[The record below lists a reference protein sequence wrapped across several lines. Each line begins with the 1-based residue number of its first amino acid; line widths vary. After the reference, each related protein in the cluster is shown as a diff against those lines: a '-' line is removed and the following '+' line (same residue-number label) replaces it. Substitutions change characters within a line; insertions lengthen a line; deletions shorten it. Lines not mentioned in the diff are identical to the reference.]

1 MAKSTEKSTRKSG
14 QGAARKARARKA
26 APARQAAAGAPATA
40 ASRPDDRD
48 VERAEARDERGE
60 RAAAI
65 DLTRDELVPTE
76 LPRAAQLEL
85 YRFMKLNR
93 MLEER
98 LGNLYR
104 QGKVVGG
111 LYSSRGQEATSVGS
125 AYALAPQ
132 DFMGPLIRNLGSML
146 VRGVKPREVMM
157 QYMAKGGSPTGGKD
171 GNTHF
176 GDLARG
182 LVAPISMLG
191 ALIPVMVGV
200 ALGGKMQGKNLVAL
214 TYIGDGGT
222 STGDFHE
229 GLNLAAVLA
238 VPFVLIAEHNGYA
251 YSTPT
256 SRQMRIPDIARRAAG
271 YGIPSEIVDGN
282 DVLAV
287 HAATCRAVER
297 ARAGG
302 GPSLIEAKTFR
313 MKGHAEHD
321 DAGYVPP
328 ELFEAWRRRDPIERC
343 ERHLLGTGLATRAEL
358 AAIVEAIDRELIAEM
373 DFALASP
380 MPPPERAF
388 EGVYEPAP
396 PEVAVQAPPAA
407 ALRTAPERAASKAA
421 AVRTAAEGTASQA
434 AASVAAASTAAA
446 SEAAAAS
453 GSRAEGPAR

>member
-1 MAKSTEKSTRKSG
+1 MPKLSKNWGPLHPRTEETERLAK
-14 QGAARKARARKA
+14 
-26 APARQAAAGAPATA
+26 
-40 ASRPDDRD
+40 
-48 VERAEARDERGE
+48 
-60 RAAAI
+60 
-65 DLTRDELVPTE
+65 TE
-76 LPRAAQLEL
+76 LPRERQLEL
-85 YRFMKLNR
+85 YRFMKLTR
-93 MLEER
+93 MVEDR

-132 DFMGPLIRNLGSML
+132 DVVGPLIRNLGTML
-146 VRGVKPREVMM
+146 VRGVEPREVMM

-191 ALIPVMVGV
+191 AVIPVMVGV
-200 ALGGKMQGKNLVAL
+200 ALAGKKLGKDLVAL

-229 GLNLAAVLA
+229 GLNLAAVLD

-256 SRQMRIPDIARRAAG
+256 SRQMRIKNIATRAAA
-271 YGIPSEIVDGN
+271 YGIPGEIIDGN

-287 HAATCRAVER
+287 YEATRRAVER

-302 GPSLIEAKTFR
+302 GPSLVEAKTFR

-328 ELFEAWRRRDPIERC
+328 ELIAEWRGKDPIERC
-343 ERHLLGTGLATRAEL
+343 ERHLLGQGLASAEELQAIAADIDRAL
-358 AAIVEAIDRELIAEM
+358 AAEV

-388 EGVYEPAP
+388 EGVYAPAP
-396 PEVAVQAPPAA
+396 PEVAA
-407 ALRTAPERAASKAA
+407 
-421 AVRTAAEGTASQA
+421 G
-434 AASVAAASTAAA
+434 
-446 SEAAAAS
+446 
-453 GSRAEGPAR
+453 

>member
-1 MAKSTEKSTRKSG
+1 MTSRSSKKDRG
-14 QGAARKARARKA
+14 RKA
-26 APARQAAAGAPATA
+26 AERSEASVASGGDLEMPPRPRNGTREGRAPVAEKQPRRRARQLATPVSAVEVEEATSAPAMA
-40 ASRPDDRD
+40 AVP
-48 VERAEARDERGE
+48 
-60 RAAAI
+60 
-65 DLTRDELVPTE
+65 DELVE
-76 LPRAAQLEL
+76 SDLPAERQLEL

-125 AYALAPQ
+125 AYALDPG
-132 DFMGPLIRNLGSML
+132 DMMGPLIRNLGSML
-146 VRGVKPREVMM
+146 VRGVQPREVMM

-176 GDLARG
+176 GDLSRG

-200 ALGGKMQGKNLVAL
+200 ALAGRMQGKSLVAL

-229 GLNLAAVLA
+229 GLNLAAVLN

-256 SRQMRIPDIARRAAG
+256 ARQMRIADIASRAIG
-271 YGIPSEIVDGN
+271 YGIPAEIVDGN

-287 HAATCRAVER
+287 HAATRRAVER

-302 GPSLIEAKTFR
+302 GPGLIESKTFR

-328 ELFEAWRRRDPIERC
+328 ELFEAWRRRDPIERF
-343 ERHLLGTGLATRAEL
+343 ERHLLRRGLATAEQMERI
-358 AAIVEAIDRELIAEM
+358 ADTIDRELVAEM

-380 MPPPERAF
+380 MPPAERALV
-388 EGVYEPAP
+388 GVY
-396 PEVAVQAPPAA
+396 
-407 ALRTAPERAASKAA
+407 
-421 AVRTAAEGTASQA
+421 AAEPT
-434 AASVAAASTAAA
+434 
-446 SEAAAAS
+446 
-453 GSRAEGPAR
+453 

>member
-1 MAKSTEKSTRKSG
+1 MAKSNTGKGRVRRSAPAAAE
-14 QGAARKARARKA
+14 GAAATT
-26 APARQAAAGAPATA
+26 AAAGAPEA
-40 ASRPDDRD
+40 APS
-48 VERAEARDERGE
+48 GGL
-60 RAAAI
+60 AA
-65 DLTRDELVPTE
+65 TE
-76 LPRAAQLEL
+76 LSAAQQLEL

-93 MLEER
+93 MLEDR

-176 GDLARG
+176 GDLSRG

-191 ALIPVMVGV
+191 ALIPVMAGV
-200 ALGGKMQGKNLVAL
+200 ALAGRMQGRDLVAL

-229 GLNLAAVLA
+229 GLNLAAVLG
-238 VPFVLIAEHNGYA
+238 VPLVVIAEHNGYA

-256 SRQMRIPDIARRAAG
+256 SRQMRIQDIAVRAAA
-271 YGIPSEIVDGN
+271 YGIPGEIVDGN

-287 HAATCRAVER
+287 HAVTKRAVER

-302 GPSLIEAKTFR
+302 GPTLIESKTFR

-328 ELFEAWRRRDPIERC
+328 ELVERWRQRDPIERC
-343 ERHLLGTGLATRAEL
+343 ERHLVAAGFATAEELARTAADIDAEL
-358 AAIVEAIDRELIAEM
+358 VTEM

-388 EGVYEPAP
+388 AGVYA
-396 PEVAVQAPPAA
+396 
-407 ALRTAPERAASKAA
+407 T
-421 AVRTAAEGTASQA
+421 
-434 AASVAAASTAAA
+434 
-446 SEAAAAS
+446 
-453 GSRAEGPAR
+453 

>member
-1 MAKSTEKSTRKSG
+1 MAKTT
-14 QGAARKARARKA
+14 
-26 APARQAAAGAPATA
+26 
-40 ASRPDDRD
+40 ASRVR
-48 VERAEARDERGE
+48 RGE
-60 RAAAI
+60 KTKEQAPGPLAA
-65 DLTRDELVPTE
+65 TE
-76 LPRAAQLEL
+76 LGPGQQLEL

-93 MLEER
+93 MVEER

-176 GDLARG
+176 GDVSRG

-191 ALIPVMVGV
+191 ALIPVMAGV
-200 ALGGKMQGKNLVAL
+200 ALAGKMQGRDLVAL

-229 GLNLAAVLA
+229 GLNLAAVLS
-238 VPFVLIAEHNGYA
+238 VPLVVIAEHNGYA

-256 SRQMRIPDIARRAAG
+256 ARQMRIKDIAVRAAG
-271 YGIPSEIVDGN
+271 YGIPGEIVDGN

-287 HAATCRAVER
+287 HAVTRRAVER
-297 ARAGG
+297 ARGGG
-302 GPSLIEAKTFR
+302 GPTLIEAKTFR

-321 DAGYVPP
+321 DAGYVPA
-328 ELFEAWRRRDPIERC
+328 ELFEQWRQRDPIDRF
-343 ERHLLGTGLATRAEL
+343 ERHLQGGGIATAEELAGIAAAIDAEL
-358 AAIVEAIDRELIAEM
+358 VAEM

-388 EGVYEPAP
+388 EGVYA
-396 PEVAVQAPPAA
+396 
-407 ALRTAPERAASKAA
+407 T
-421 AVRTAAEGTASQA
+421 
-434 AASVAAASTAAA
+434 
-446 SEAAAAS
+446 
-453 GSRAEGPAR
+453 